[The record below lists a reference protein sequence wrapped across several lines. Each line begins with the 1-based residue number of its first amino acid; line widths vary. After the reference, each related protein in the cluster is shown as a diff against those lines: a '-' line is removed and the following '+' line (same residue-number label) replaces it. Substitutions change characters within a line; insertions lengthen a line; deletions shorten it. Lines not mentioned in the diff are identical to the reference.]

1 MTTMS
6 SIATNQSSKQL
17 LLGTSLRTTSHNR
30 SQLNYD
36 QSLTH
41 DADQKSRSL
50 SSELEAGVRYRVL
63 DADDLRR
70 HTRSLSLLCGLH

>member
-41 DADQKSRSL
+41 DADQK
-50 SSELEAGVRYRVL
+50 AG
-63 DADDLRR
+63 
-70 HTRSLSLLCGLH
+70 LCPAS